1 MIARPDFFKNTRA
14 ILLVALCLSGFLI
27 SEGLLAQ
34 SPSTGVSS
42 AGERLV
48 PAAMGIRT
56 DKHGNTWNIEQNGTL
71 GRVGTSMVNSGLN
84 LLINGNQFYTYQPL
98 MTADGSEYVL
108 HNRQSSGL
116 AGLLVARRIRVMEA
130 EGVVRYVELL
140 SNTTTNPIS
149 LNVTLRT
156 QFSGN
161 YKAYYTDQGRSN
173 AVTLDR
179 REGGILVTPGSSQ
192 ANRAVVFSLC
202 SPKATLKPSISSQNR
217 YGLSFQYNVQLAA
230 GQTVCLA
237 HAITQVPVPQGF
249 DRKTLRRAFR
259 SVEADRVGATIPTEL
274 RAVTQNFQRPA
285 GLGGV
290 DVLSVPGASA
300 LGVERGR
307 RDVLALGG
315 ETRLIGDAACEVLRM
330 KSGWGEAEISFDQVS
345 AIEGGNRERRDG
357 SRIFLRDGQ
366 VFGGSLQA
374 EGLGFVMTGG
384 GKMQIDVARLDR
396 LVRAESEGE
405 GAWASSTAALLETY
419 GGDRLAIAGVAG
431 ESEGMKFS
439 GLTPWGV
446 LDFTIE
452 DILWLAPQEDEPIG
466 HYVEFRDGTR
476 CFVFLAGDA
485 VKLNSSAF
493 GEFSL
498 PVTQIRALL
507 SAAGHRRN
515 LEQME
520 REEERGGLVGVG
532 GSGGTSAVG
541 AADGATPLKPYVSVA
556 GKQRI
561 VGEVQNAQLHV
572 LTRAEPIAVVPS
584 DIRRMTRLSD
594 GVSGGPSLPGRG
606 AQFRIQLWSGGLVSG
621 HLAESFLDLGVRG
634 ESWRLPVADI
644 VDLVTPLPQLSDAKR
659 KDIARLLRQLGADDW
674 QQREAA
680 SEELFGFGYLARSL
694 FEQELRTSQDA
705 EVRRRLEQ
713 ILARLDG

>member
-1 MIARPDFFKNTRA
+1 MMMRPEVFRKV
-14 ILLVALCLSGFLI
+14 LLVLLVVLLSIGFVDTESI
-27 SEGLLAQ
+27 AQ
-34 SPSTGVSS
+34 SSTAGGGSS
-42 AGERLV
+42 SERLV

-56 DKHGNTWNIEQNGTL
+56 DKQGNTWNIEQNGTL

-98 MTADGSEYVL
+98 MTADGGEYVL
-108 HNRQSSGL
+108 HNRQSTGL

-130 EGVVRYVELL
+130 EGVVRYLEVL
-140 SNTTTNPIS
+140 SNTTTNSIS

-173 AVTLDR
+173 AVTLDP
-179 REGGILVTPGSSQ
+179 REGGVLVTPGSSQ

-202 SPKATLKPSISSQNR
+202 SAKATLKPSISSQNR

-237 HAITQVPVPQGF
+237 HAISQVPVPQGF

-259 SVEADRVGATIPTEL
+259 SVEADRIGASIPTEL
-274 RAVTQNFQRPA
+274 RAATQNFQRPA

-307 RDVLALGG
+307 RDVLALGD
-315 ETRLIGDAACEVLRM
+315 ETRLIGSAACDVLRM
-330 KSGWGEAEISFDQVS
+330 TSAFGDSEIGFDQVT

-357 SRIFLRDGQ
+357 ARIFLRDGQ

-374 EGLGFVMTGG
+374 KDLGFVMAGG
-384 GKMQIDVARLDR
+384 GKMQLDVARLDR

-405 GAWASSTAALLETY
+405 GVWAPGTTALLETY
-419 GGDRLAIAGVAG
+419 GGDRLAIAGAAG
-431 ESEGMKFS
+431 EGSGVKFS

-446 LDFTIE
+446 LNFSIE
-452 DILWLAPQEDEPIG
+452 DILWLAPQEDEPVG

-476 CFVFLAGDA
+476 CFVFLAGDE
-485 VKLNSSAF
+485 VMLNSPVF
-493 GEFSL
+493 GAFSL

-507 SAAGHRRN
+507 SSAGHRRN
-515 LEQME
+515 LEQMKGEKE
-520 REEERGGLVGVG
+520 RSGLTAGVAVG
-532 GSGGTSAVG
+532 GG
-541 AADGATPLKPYVSVA
+541 ASPRLTDATVSLKPYVSVT

-561 VGEVQNAQLHV
+561 VSEVQNAQLHV
-572 LTRAEPIAVVPS
+572 LTRAEPIAVAPG

-594 GVSGGPSLPGRG
+594 GVSGDRVAPGRG

-621 HLAESFLDLGVRG
+621 HLAENFLDLGVRG
-634 ESWRLPVADI
+634 QGWRVPVADI
-644 VDLVTPLPQLSDAKR
+644 VELVTPVPQLSDAQR
-659 KDIARLLRQLGADDW
+659 KNIARLLRQLGAADW
-674 QQREAA
+674 QQRESA
-680 SEELFGFGYLARSL
+680 SEELFSFGYLARSI
-694 FEQELRTSQDA
+694 FEQELRSSQDA

>member
-1 MIARPDFFKNTRA
+1 MRMQRNFCSNASSVLLTLL
-14 ILLVALCLSGFLI
+14 ILGASPSGE
-27 SEGLLAQ
+27 SLAQ
-34 SPSTGVSS
+34 GSS
-42 AGERLV
+42 GDVTSSGDRLV

-56 DKHGNTWNIEQNGTL
+56 DKQGNTWNIEQNGTL

-84 LLINGNQFYTYQPL
+84 LLINGKQFYTYQPL
-98 MTADGSEYVL
+98 MTADGREYVL

-116 AGLLVARRIRVMEA
+116 AGLLIARRIRVMEA
-130 EGVVRYVELL
+130 EGVVRYVEVL

-173 AVTLDR
+173 AVTLDS
-179 REGGILVTPGSSQ
+179 REGGVLVTPGSSQ

-202 SPKATLKPSISSQNR
+202 SPKATTKPSISSQNR

-237 HAITQVPVPQGF
+237 HAMTQVPVPQSF

-259 SVEADRVGATIPTEL
+259 SVDPERVGASIPTEL
-274 RAVTQNFQRPA
+274 RAVTANFQRPA

-290 DVLSVPGASA
+290 GVLSVPGASA
-300 LGVERGR
+300 LGVDRGR
-307 RDVLALGG
+307 RDVLALGD
-315 ETRLIGDAACEVLRM
+315 ETRLIGSAACELLSM
-330 KSGWGEAEISFDQVS
+330 KSAFFGEAEIGFDQVT
-345 AIEGGNRERRDG
+345 AIEGGNRKRRDG
-357 SRIFLRDGQ
+357 ARVFLRDGQ
-366 VFGGSLQA
+366 VFGGTLQA
-374 EGLGFVMTGG
+374 DGLGFVMAGG
-384 GKMQIDVARLDR
+384 GKMQLDVAKLDR

-405 GAWASSTAALLETY
+405 GAWAPSTAALLETY
-419 GGDRLAIAGVAG
+419 GGDRLAIAGGTGDSVG
-431 ESEGMKFS
+431 VKFS

-446 LDFTIE
+446 LNFSID
-452 DILWLAPQEDEPIG
+452 DILWLAPQEDEPVG

-485 VKLNSSAF
+485 VKLNSLTF
-493 GEFSL
+493 GDFSL

-515 LEQME
+515 LEQVK
-520 REEERGGLVGVG
+520 RAKERGGSSEMVGVG
-532 GSGGTSAVG
+532 GVPVSGGSES
-541 AADGATPLKPYVSVA
+541 ATPLKPYVSVA

-561 VGEVQNAQLHV
+561 VGNIQNAQLHV
-572 LTRAEPIAVVPS
+572 LTSAAPIAVAPV
-584 DIRRMTRLSD
+584 DVRRMTRLSD
-594 GVSGGPSLPGRG
+594 AVSADHALPGRG
-606 AQFRIQLWSGGLVSG
+606 AQFRIQLWSGGLLRG
-621 HLAESFLDLGVRG
+621 HLAENFVDIGVRG
-634 ESWRLPVADI
+634 ESWRVPVADL
-644 VDLVTPLPQLSDAKR
+644 VGLVTPVPQLSDAKR

-674 QQREAA
+674 QKREAA
-680 SEELFGFGYLARSL
+680 SEQLLGFGYLARSL
-694 FEQELRTSQDA
+694 FEQELQTSQDA